1 MEWIGLIS
9 AAAVL
14 KEAEKIKN
22 QDDPNMPQFR
32 GGVEKWRQSLKR

>member
-9 AAAVL
+9 AAAAL

-22 QDDPNMPQFR
+22 QDDPNMPPSAE
-32 GGVEKWRQSLKR
+32 V